1 MTAPPT
7 TTSPTVA
14 AEGPALVYVPS
25 SFFRPWKKR
34 HLRLLAHAT
43 HANLAV
49 HKRPPTSS
57 TESESAVP
65 SAAAAATLTLTP
77 FSTVQVVEFKG
88 RTALRIDADPA
99 LDDHV
104 WHIVP
109 ADNALAKWL
118 EALRGA
124 VRGLQEELQRQR
136 AVRRAATANTS
147 PTRAAIR
154 DRSVSP
160 GRQQRQQLDRPL
172 PPVPVPVIAPAYEDL
187 GNDRPADPRWAQ
199 NTADAIIDHY
209 GSLPPPTDA
218 RLPSGSYAVLPTAP
232 PPPVPAVPLPPP
244 TPFLARAAAAPV
256 PPRDPSPPRR
266 GHGLAG
272 RLFAR
277 SASLQ
282 RAGSNGG
289 TGRSAAAGI
298 GAPTSMIHLTP
309 TSPSSIWDSGSDL
322 SLPYSPGLTS
332 PGLDPPPTMPP
343 GTPLPPVPVLAV
355 VLTGASPVSGGQR
368 PPSDP
373 PLTRSPRPPSN
384 TPRPGSGS
392 LARPPST
399 GSTSTSA
406 RAPSPH
412 ASLRPPSAGST
423 ARSPSVSSASIRG
436 RREAPPPPRSRS
448 LHPSAEDLGR
458 AMRVRELMSAN
469 ANAAGMP
476 QMPAQ
481 VAGGMGVFGGAR

>member
-1 MTAPPT
+1 MTAPPPT

-65 SAAAAATLTLTP
+65 AASAAATLTLTP
-77 FSTVQVVEFKG
+77 FSTVQVVEYKG

-99 LDDHV
+99 LDGHV

-109 ADNALAKWL
+109 ADNALARWL
-118 EALRGA
+118 EAIRGA

-160 GRQQRQQLDRPL
+160 GRQQQLDRPL

-187 GNDRPADPRWAQ
+187 GDDRPADPRWAQ
-199 NTADAIIDHY
+199 NTADAIIDQY
-209 GSLPPPTDA
+209 GSLPPSTDA
-218 RLPSGSYAVLPTAP
+218 RLPGGSYAVLPTPP
-232 PPPVPAVPLPPP
+232 PPPVPAVPLPPQ
-244 TPFLARAAAAPV
+244 TPNLTR
-256 PPRDPSPPRR
+256 RDPSPPRR

-289 TGRSAAAGI
+289 GGGRSAAAGI

-309 TSPSSIWDSGSDL
+309 ASPSSIWDSGSDL

-343 GTPLPPVPVLAV
+343 ATPLPPVPAV
-355 VLTGASPVSGGQR
+355 PPSPGGPYSVGGATR

-373 PLTRSPRPPSN
+373 PLTRPPRPPSN
-384 TPRPGSGS
+384 PGARPGSGS

-423 ARSPSVSSASIRG
+423 ARSPSVSSASLRG
-436 RREAPPPPRSRS
+436 RRNEGGGAPPPPRSRS

-458 AMRVRELMSAN
+458 AMRVRERMSA
-469 ANAAGMP
+469 ANSGMGAGMP